1 MKKLSMFLALLVTV
15 LMFAFVMTP
24 PPAYA
29 EEITTTTTTAQEE
42 TTTTAET
49 TEEITT
55 TIGWEEEIDLAFE
68 TAKNAVIAFVTSL
81 FGTAMLAALGKVVLD
96 KTIKAFTA
104 KVRDAEAQNKIS
116 SERADQ
122 LVTAMNVA
130 QTAANQKIDE
140 LAQAVEEFK
149 AENVALHGDVSA
161 LLAELQE
168 RELRIAEL
176 LEAVLET
183 SGESDGEE

>member
-29 EEITTTTTTAQEE
+29 EEITTTTTIEEE

-176 LEAVLET
+176 LETVLGT
-183 SGESDGEE
+183 AGEDVGEE